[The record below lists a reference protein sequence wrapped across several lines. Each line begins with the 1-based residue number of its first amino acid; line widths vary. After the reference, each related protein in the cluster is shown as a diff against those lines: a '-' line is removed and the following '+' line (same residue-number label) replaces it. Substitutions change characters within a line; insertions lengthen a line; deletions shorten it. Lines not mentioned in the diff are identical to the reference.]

1 MAEPLRFWSVT
12 TLVKIGMG
20 TSDPLVNWAVR
31 TTAEYALENSNAL
44 AGLCDKGDKAGAM
57 DLLTRAR
64 YRSSGKAAARG
75 SDLHAAAEKMA
86 LGVSP
91 EVADE
96 IVPYAEQ
103 YRNFLNDHKPEF
115 LLAEAPVY
123 SPSRF
128 YAGTLDSIM
137 VLHGKPVVADIK
149 TCDFAIG
156 TKNESGRE
164 RSRPPYPETALQ
176 LAAYRRAE
184 LVGLLSEQRYA
195 GGKRYYLFDPDA
207 DHKPMPPTEGAVCV
221 VVSPAD
227 YQVVP
232 VRTDDSVFRAFLA
245 ARECAR
251 FQVETSKTLFGPPI
265 GSPNPQGALL

>member
-1 MAEPLRFWSVT
+1 MTEPLRFWSVT

-20 TSDPLVNWAVR
+20 TSDPLVSWAVR
-31 TTAEYALENSNAL
+31 TTAEYALANSDTL
-44 AGLCDKGDKAGAM
+44 ASLANTDRAGAM

-64 YRSSGKAAARG
+64 YRSSGKASARG

-91 EVADE
+91 EVAEE

-103 YRNFLNDHKPEF
+103 YRRFLHEHRPEF

-128 YAGTLDSIM
+128 YAGTLDGIM
-137 VLHGKPVVADIK
+137 RLEGQTVVFDIK
-149 TCDFAIG
+149 TTDVAPG
-156 TKNESGRE
+156 TKTESGRE
-164 RSRPPYPETALQ
+164 KTRPPYAETALQ

-184 LVGLLSEQRYA
+184 LVGVLSELRYA
-195 GGKRYYLFDPDA
+195 GGKRYYLYDPDA
-207 DHKPMPPTEGAVCV
+207 DHKPMPETDGAVCIV
-221 VVSPAD
+221 ISPYD
-227 YQVVP
+227 YMVVP
-232 VRTDDSVFRAFLA
+232 VRTDDEVFKCFLA

-251 FQVETSKTLFGPPI
+251 FQVDVSKRVFGPPI